1 MSCVKRVP
9 LFTSGEGKEV
19 IFHFVCLFLG
29 ALEDYA
35 KTIQLVFLKFGGK
48 MMAHETPKNPLD
60 YVASP
65 DHVTLG

>member
-1 MSCVKRVP
+1 M
-9 LFTSGEGKEV
+9 
-19 IFHFVCLFLG
+19 FHFVCLFLG
-29 ALEDYA
+29 GLEDYA